1 MSIDKWY
8 QSNGHIRVIRY
19 VLIVVAV
26 TLLMAFGVAFSIKS
40 GLGTSPI
47 SSVPYVLSLITPFS
61 VGGVTILLNCFL
73 IALQPL
79 ILGRLFKKSSL
90 IQLPAAFFFGYATD
104 FALFLLKDVQA
115 TTYFF
120 SCVFCLIGVALL
132 SSAVAIEGYSEIVIL
147 SGEGLSLAIS
157 RRLGLNYGNVK
168 ITVDVTL
175 VLLALCISI
184 ISLHRAAGI
193 REGTLF
199 SALLVGFTA
208 KKIIKLFDFI
218 SEKRRRYE

>member
-79 ILGRLFKKSSL
+79 ILGRLFSPL
-90 IQLPAAFFFGYATD
+90 AFIMGVPT
-104 FALFLLKDVQA
+104 KDVFAAGDLLGIKLAVNEFLAYSQLSNYIA
-115 TTYFF
+115 SGTLEPKTIMILTY
-120 SCVFCLIGVALL
+120 ALCGFANL
-132 SSAVAIEGYSEIVIL
+132 SSVAKLNANIENIKIL
-147 SGEGLSLAIS
+147 
-157 RRLGLNYGNVK
+157 K
-168 ITVDVTL
+168 
-175 VLLALCISI
+175 
-184 ISLHRAAGI
+184 
-193 REGTLF
+193 
-199 SALLVGFTA
+199 TA
-208 KKIIKLFDFI
+208 KKIIDK
-218 SEKRRRYE
+218 